1 MINKQ
6 QVKINQ
12 YWKYLGSDSFL
23 IWPKSYKISSFN
35 GRLEAIFNFEWE
47 KRPLVY
53 GVTVHAMILK
63 VIHEKITPLNSDK
76 WQLTGIPCNKC
87 NQYCFQDCK
96 NG

>member
-12 YWKYLGSDSFL
+12 YWKFLGDKPDKPWRKSRRVSDLTTWLARFDFNKKYLPT
-23 IWPKSYKISSFN
+23 IN
-35 GRLEAIFNFEWE
+35 
-47 KRPLVY
+47 
-53 GVTVHAMILK
+53 AMYI
-63 VIHEKITPLNSDK
+63 EYNNNYYYSLNDNLWK
-76 WQLTGIPCNKC
+76 LTGIPCNKC